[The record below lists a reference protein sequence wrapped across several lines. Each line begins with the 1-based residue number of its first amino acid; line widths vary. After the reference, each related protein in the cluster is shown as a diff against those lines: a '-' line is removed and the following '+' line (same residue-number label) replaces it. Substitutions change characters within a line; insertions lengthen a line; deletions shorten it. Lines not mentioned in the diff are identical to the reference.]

1 MPVWRQKSKMIV
13 MSMSG
18 DLLKFD
24 VLQRE
29 GFSKFNKIYEFEC
42 LVRGQQRKMI
52 MTSVSGHLL
61 NFEFEGNYKKWYSC
75 RPIDLFEAPVRKLCP
90 PDYEPIKRT
99 LEREIRSCNTLI
111 IWTDCDREGENIG
124 YEIISVCTAIKP
136 NLQIFRAQFSEITA
150 QSARRAIQ
158 NLGRPNELISKAVD
172 VRSELDLRIGA
183 AFTRFQTLRLQR
195 VFPETLASN
204 IISYGS
210 CQFPTLGF
218 VVERYK
224 AIESFIPEQFWKI
237 KVSHDVDEVKVDF
250 AWSRVRLFD
259 ESVCRALYERCLEN
273 PSATVESVTSKPK
286 SKWRPL
292 PLDTVEFEKL
302 ASRKLRLNAKIAM
315 ATAEKLYTKGF
326 ISYPRT
332 ETNIFPK
339 ELNLVPLVEMQTE
352 NRHWGDFARR
362 VLNEGPN
369 PRQGKK
375 SDQAHPPIHP
385 TKAAHDLEGTLKFA
399 ASDLRWVFTASRS
412 TSSVWKLCP
421 PRIFFSSGRRSLGA
435 KSDYT
440 PDGNEAKVYEFVVRH
455 FLACV
460 SKDAQ
465 GHETIV
471 QIDINGEKFV
481 GSGLMILARNY
492 LDVYPYETWSDRQMH
507 VYQQGQVFQPTT
519 LDMTDG
525 ETAPPKLLTEADLIA
540 LMEKHGIGTDAT
552 HAEHIEKIKSR
563 QYVGLENNIYF
574 VPGHLGIGLVDGYD
588 SMGFNMSKP
597 HLRAELEADLVR
609 ISNGE
614 KDAQIVLAEQIV
626 KYKEVFQLAME
637 QAEKID
643 TALAQYF
650 NIRPVAV
657 AADEVV
663 VNIPQSVTKCQRC
676 RCNIVVKQRQPN
688 GSFYLSCQGYPQC
701 RCVLWLPSSI
711 VGLEIA
717 DSTCPECG
725 PDVKQLKIT
734 FQPGAMGQYYPTQH
748 VGCLHGCDT
757 RLLEMLGIQ
766 SIPSVFQERSTQQ
779 EQSNTPVSSSG
790 YSSLSSNARSSSS
803 FVSNQP
809 QRNVFNNNLP
819 QRPSTNARSQ
829 FQNSFVDNNS
839 DDEYN
844 RGMTNRGTNNA
855 NNNQRTT
862 NNRQSWTMEPNVN
875 NNDSASL
882 TKNVLPLER
891 SGARLTERE
900 QGKAKKEHNITAG
913 YHREIMSS
921 GRKTLVARHDT
932 GVRTRPKNHGK
943 GGHWSW
949 SS

>member
-1 MPVWRQKSKMIV
+1 MSRSFGINPTDLCKRIVTLLLIRNAYFTVASRGSFKSFCTKPGYRETD
-13 MSMSG
+13 SMNVLNVAEKNDVAKHLAGYLSG
-18 DLLKFD
+18 GNSRR
-24 VLQRE
+24 RE
-29 GFSKFNKIYEFEC
+29 GFSKYNKIYEFEC
-42 LVRGQQRKMI
+42 QVRGQRRKMI

-61 NFEFEGNYKKWYSC
+61 NFEFVGTYKKWHSC
-75 RPIDLFEAPVRKLCP
+75 RPGDLFEAMVQKFCP

-99 LEREIRSCNTLI
+99 LEREVRSCDTLI

-124 YEIISVCTAIKP
+124 FEIISVCTAVKP
-136 NLQIFRAQFSEITA
+136 NLQIYRAQFSEITA
-150 QSARRAIQ
+150 QSAQRAIQ
-158 NLGRPNELISKAVD
+158 NLGRPNELINKAVD

-195 VFPETLASN
+195 VFPETLSNN

-224 AIESFIPEQFWKI
+224 AIERFIPEPFWKI

-259 ESVCRALYERCLEN
+259 EDVCRALYERCLED
-273 PSATVESVTSKPK
+273 PTATVVSVSNKPK

-302 ASRKLRLNAKIAM
+302 ASRKLRLNAKEAM

-339 ELNLVPLVEMQTE
+339 ELNLVSLVEMQTA
-352 NRHWGDFARR
+352 NRHWGDFATR
-362 VLNEGPN
+362 VLQDGPN

-385 TKAAHDLEGTLKFA
+385 TKAAHDLQ
-399 ASDLRWVFTASRS
+399 
-412 TSSVWKLCP
+412 
-421 PRIFFSSGRRSLGA
+421 
-435 KSDYT
+435 
-440 PDGNEAKVYEFVVRH
+440 GNEAKVYEFVVRH

-471 QIDINGEKFV
+471 EIDVNGEKFV

-492 LDVYPYETWSDRQMH
+492 LDVYPYESWSDRQMH
-507 VYQQGQVFQPTT
+507 VYQQGQTFRPTA
-519 LDMTDG
+519 LEMVDG

-552 HAEHIEKIKSR
+552 HADHIDKIKSR

-609 ISNGE
+609 ISRGE
-614 KDAQIVLAEQIV
+614 KDAQIVLSEQIA
-626 KYKEVFQLAME
+626 KYKEVFRLASE

-643 TALAQYF
+643 AALAQYF
-650 NIRPVAV
+650 NTRPVAV
-657 AADEVV
+657 TAEQITHNA
-663 VNIPQSVTKCQRC
+663 PPAVTKCKRC
-676 RCNIVVKQRQPN
+676 RCDVVVKQRQQN
-688 GSFYLSCQGYPQC
+688 GSFYLSCQGFPQC
-701 RCVLWLPSSI
+701 RCSIWLPSAV
-711 VGLEIA
+711 VGVEVA
-717 DSTCPECG
+717 DTTCPECG
-725 PDVKQLKIT
+725 PEVKQLKMS
-734 FQPGAMGQYYPTQH
+734 FQPGAMGQYYPTHH
-748 VGCLHGCDT
+748 VGCLYGCDT
-757 RLLEMLGIQ
+757 QLLDMLGVQ
-766 SIPSVFQERSTQQ
+766 SLASVFQERSTPQDD
-779 EQSNTPVSSSG
+779 QSNVSSSG
-790 YSSLSSNARSSSS
+790 YSSLSSTFQIRSSIEDRSGS
-803 FVSNQP
+803 RSNSRPSVAVVQP
-809 QRNVFNNNLP
+809 QRNFFNNNPP
-819 QRPSTNARSQ
+819 QRPPTNPRTQ
-829 FQNSFVDNNS
+829 FQNSFLDNNS

-844 RGMTNRGTNNA
+844 QRPTYNNNDNDNNRQSTNNS
-855 NNNQRTT
+855 
-862 NNRQSWTMEPNVN
+862 NNRQSWTMNTN
-875 NNDSASL
+875 TN
-882 TKNVLPLER
+882 
-891 SGARLTERE
+891 
-900 QGKAKKEHNITAG
+900 
-913 YHREIMSS
+913 
-921 GRKTLVARHDT
+921 
-932 GVRTRPKNHGK
+932 
-943 GGHWSW
+943 
-949 SS
+949 